1 MKNFI
6 FGFFFAVIVLV
17 GGAAVYI
24 KMGGALPGAGQ
35 TAKAKTRYICPMH
48 PTFISD
54 NPKTPCPICGMDLV
68 PIGTGS
74 EDEIEPDPIPG
85 HAHVILTP
93 DRIQTMGVVTAEVKK
108 MNFAQKLR
116 AYARVAYDPT
126 RVRQVRAKFEGYIEK
141 LYVDY
146 IGKPVQKGDPLFTI
160 YSPELLATQ
169 NEFLLALRARDDARK
184 TSSGGIDLVDA
195 ARRRLSLWDIG
206 EKELAEIETKREPIR
221 ALTMY
226 SPASGYVI
234 AKTAYQG
241 LMASP
246 ADSLYDIADFSVVWV
261 LADIYEANLS
271 QVRVGQRAVVTLP
284 YLPGKSWS
292 GSISWIDPTLDP
304 VSRTARARIEIS
316 NPGNELKPEMYAEVE
331 IASPANSVMAVPDDA
346 VVSTGER
353 DIVFVD
359 KGNGVFEPREVTIGV
374 RDGDFREIRSGLRER
389 EKVATG
395 ANFLLDSESKL
406 KSALS
411 AGSK

>member
-1 MKNFI
+1 LKRNRPEAYVF
-6 FGFFFAVIVLV
+6 VRRH
-17 GGAAVYI
+17 
-24 KMGGALPGAGQ
+24 
-35 TAKAKTRYICPMH
+35 RYSICPMH

-68 PIGTGS
+68 PVGTGA
-74 EDEIEPDPIPG
+74 EDEIEPDPVPG

-116 AYARVAYDPT
+116 AYAKVAY
-126 RVRQVRAKFEGYIEK
+126 
-141 LYVDY
+141 
-146 IGKPVQKGDPLFTI
+146 
-160 YSPELLATQ
+160 
-169 NEFLLALRARDDARK
+169 
-184 TSSGGIDLVDA
+184 
-195 ARRRLSLWDIG
+195 
-206 EKELAEIETKREPIR
+206 
-221 ALTMY
+221 
-226 SPASGYVI
+226 
-234 AKTAYQG
+234 
-241 LMASP
+241 
-246 ADSLYDIADFSVVWV
+246 
-261 LADIYEANLS
+261 
-271 QVRVGQRAVVTLP
+271 
-284 YLPGKSWS
+284 
-292 GSISWIDPTLDP
+292 DPTLDP